1 MAHKKVNLPEKTCP
15 ICERPF
21 TWRKRWEKQ
30 WDDIKYCSE
39 EYAQDLSLYLK
50 IPEKGYD

>member
-39 EYAQDLSLYLK
+39 RCRRKRHIHKQA
-50 IPEKGYD
+50 